1 MAVPETFLFNWCYV
15 EVSKAL
21 TPSPSPAGATMYTQ
35 VSLSTFQGLDTPSPP
50 LKRGEN
56 KLNFLLPPF

>member
-35 VSLSTFQGLDTPSPP
+35 VSLSTFQGLDPPSPP
-50 LKRGEN
+50 
-56 KLNFLLPPF
+56 